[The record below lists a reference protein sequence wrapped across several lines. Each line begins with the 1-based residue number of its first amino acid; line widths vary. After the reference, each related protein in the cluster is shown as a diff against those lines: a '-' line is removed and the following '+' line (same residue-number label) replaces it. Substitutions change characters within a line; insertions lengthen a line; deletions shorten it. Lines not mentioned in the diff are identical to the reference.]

1 MPDSE
6 FHVKI
11 DTLICEGTGYC
22 VRVEPEIFGIGS
34 DGLGEVLVDRPDS
47 NYAEA
52 LEEAA
57 TLCPTR
63 AITY

>member
-1 MPDSE
+1 MSHSNL
-6 FHVKI
+6 HVKI
-11 DTLICEGTGYC
+11 EKLICQGTGYC
-22 VRVEPEIFGIGS
+22 VRLEPEIFTMGN
-34 DGLGEVLVDRPDS
+34 DGLGQVLVERPDES
-47 NYAEA
+47 YLES

>member
-1 MPDSE
+1 MSDSE

-22 VRVEPEIFGIGS
+22 VRIEPEIFSLGG
-34 DGLGEVLVDRPDS
+34 DGLGEILVERPDPA
-47 NYAEA
+47 YADA

>member
-1 MPDSE
+1 MSDSE

-11 DTLICEGTGYC
+11 DALICEGTGYC
-22 VRVEPEIFGIGS
+22 VRIEPEIFGIGN
-34 DGLGEVLVDRPDS
+34 DGLGEVLVDRPTS
-47 NYAEA
+47 NYGDA
-52 LEEAA
+52 LEEVA